1 MRRGRVGYLGIGAP
15 QHRFPTPSEPRIPDL
30 GRKKKRPSGSEEN
43 PAGLSLGPSALVSRG
58 CESRFPKQRELWK
71 LTLEDAPLLASLPSC
86 ID

>member
-1 MRRGRVGYLGIGAP
+1 MGTWGLELPSTAFPP
-15 QHRFPTPSEPRIPDL
+15 QVSLEFLILEET
-30 GRKKKRPSGSEEN
+30 KKRPSGSEEN
-43 PAGLSLGPSALVSRG
+43 TAGLSLGPSALVARV